1 MDTIK
6 KAMMICVSCKD
17 WNFPRHIL
25 LESENFT
32 GERIDE
38 LALRCFEMYKTK
50 AGLPDLELIDY
61 TYYGDVETLKEETS
75 DLYWVS
81 FLIQETCCS
90 KPWLNSISTGC
101 TSLDEAMEL
110 ISDSRKKFR
119 VLSAWIDTFENDIKS
134 TVYHKCYVNAIGAI
148 DGIKEGGNV

>member
-90 KPWLNSISTGC
+90 NPDDFDEVTDIYHDWISGPT
-101 TSLDEAMEL
+101 TSTILL
-110 ISDSRKKFR
+110 P
-119 VLSAWIDTFENDIKS
+119 
-134 TVYHKCYVNAIGAI
+134 
-148 DGIKEGGNV
+148 

>member
-6 KAMMICVSCKD
+6 RAMMICVSYKD

-25 LESENFT
+25 VESEKNT
-32 GERIDE
+32 VDDLDE
-38 LALRCFEMYKTK
+38 LARRCFETYKAK
-50 AGLPDLELIDY
+50 ANLPNLDLIDY

-101 TSLDEAMEL
+101 TSLDEAMKL

-119 VLSAWIDTFENDIKS
+119 MLSAWIDTFENDIKS

-148 DGIKEGGNV
+148 DGIKEGDNV